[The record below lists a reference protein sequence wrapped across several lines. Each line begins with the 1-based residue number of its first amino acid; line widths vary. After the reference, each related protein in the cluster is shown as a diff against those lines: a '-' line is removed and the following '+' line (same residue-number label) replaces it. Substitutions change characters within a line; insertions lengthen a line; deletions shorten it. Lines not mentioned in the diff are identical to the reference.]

1 VLLLLLLVELANESF
16 ELDLKLSTRE
26 TREDLCLRWGIGEG
40 GVELSLV
47 CSCDRLV
54 LNGVV
59 GLLMISSLLSSLGV
73 SGSCCCCCC
82 CCSVVVVVEIM
93 LVGLNRLL
101 NEIFR

>member
-1 VLLLLLLVELANESF
+1 VLLLLLLVELVNESF

-73 SGSCCCCCC
+73 SGSCCCCC
-82 CCSVVVVVEIM
+82 SVVVVVEIM